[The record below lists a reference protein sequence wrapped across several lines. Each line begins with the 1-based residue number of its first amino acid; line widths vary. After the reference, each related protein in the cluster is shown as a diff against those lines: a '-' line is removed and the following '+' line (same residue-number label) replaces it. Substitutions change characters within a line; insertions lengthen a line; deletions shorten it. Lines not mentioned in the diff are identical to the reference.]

1 MNKNSSG
8 VKPGPTNSLAD
19 VAGIKTGHAHDPVLR
34 SGVTV
39 VIPDQPIVAAC
50 DIRGGGPGTRETVLL
65 DPVNTVDKIHGLFF
79 SGGSAFGLEAASGLV
94 EWLRIEKRGF
104 EIAGAHVPIVPGAIL
119 FDLAN
124 GGQKDWTDNP
134 YPALAH
140 KAIKHATEQ
149 GPDIPVEN
157 GNFGAGYGAKAGWI
171 GDICLKGGLGQ
182 ASLTY
187 DMHDGPVTIGG
198 LAAVNSFGSPLMPN
212 SDVFWAWPFEINNEF
227 GGRRPALSANLTNGS
242 DRTQR
247 LYQPPIQGLS
257 TNTTLAVL
265 ATNLALTKAEAKRMA
280 IMAQDGL
287 ARSLRPVHS
296 PLDGD
301 SVFVLST
308 GSLVLDESTRF
319 SALWQLGMLGADVLA
334 RAIARGVYEAE
345 TLGDMRSYKDL
356 FGSS

>member
-1 MNKNSSG
+1 MRSG

-19 VAGIKTGHAHDPVLR
+19 VAGIQIGHAHDPVLR

-39 VIPDQPIVAAC
+39 VIPDQPVVAAC
-50 DIRGGGPGTRETVLL
+50 DIRGGGPGTRETELL

-94 EWLRIEKRGF
+94 DWLRREKRGF

-124 GGQKDWTDNP
+124 GGQKDWSDNP

-140 KAIKHATEQ
+140 QAIEQAIDKAPETST
-149 GPDIPVEN
+149 GEN
-157 GNFGAGYGAKAGWI
+157 GNIGAGYGAKAGWI
-171 GDICLKGGLGQ
+171 EDICLKGGLGQ

-187 DMHDGPVTIGG
+187 EMKNGPLTIGG
-198 LAAVNSFGSPLMPN
+198 LAAVNSFGSPLIPD

-227 GGRRPALSANLTNGS
+227 GGRRPALFSHPTDYS
-242 DRTQR
+242 DPGQM
-247 LYQPPIQGLS
+247 LYQPPIEALS

-265 ATNLALTKAEAKRMA
+265 ATNLALTKSEAKRVA

-287 ARSLRPVHS
+287 ARALRPVHS

-308 GSLVLDESTRF
+308 GSLVLEENARF
-319 SALWQLGMLGADVLA
+319 SALWQVGMLGADVLA
-334 RAIARGVYEAE
+334 RAIARGVYEAG

-356 FGSS
+356 FGPS

>member
-1 MNKNSSG
+1 MRSG
-8 VKPGPTNSLAD
+8 LKPGPTNSLAD
-19 VAGIKTGHAHDPVLR
+19 VAGIQTGHAHDPVLR

-39 VIPDQPIVAAC
+39 VVPDQPVVAAC
-50 DIRGGGPGTRETVLL
+50 DIRGGGPGTRETALL
-65 DPVNTVDKIHGLFF
+65 DPVNTVDKIHGLFL

-94 EWLRIEKRGF
+94 DWLRSKKRGF

-124 GGQKDWTDNP
+124 GGQKDWSDNP

-140 KAIKHATEQ
+140 QAIKHATER
-149 GPDIPVEN
+149 GSDISGEN
-157 GNFGAGYGAKAGWI
+157 GNLGAGYGAKAGWI
-171 GDICLKGGLGQ
+171 EDICLKGGLGQ

-187 DMHDGPVTIGG
+187 EMKDGPVTIGG
-198 LAAVNSFGSPLMPN
+198 LAAVNSFGSPLIPD

-227 GGRRPALSANLTNGS
+227 GGRRPALFSHPTDYS
-242 DRTQR
+242 DPGQM
-247 LYQPPIQGLS
+247 LYQPPFS

-265 ATNLALTKAEAKRMA
+265 ATNLALTKSEAKRVA

-287 ARSLRPVHS
+287 ARALRPVHS

-308 GSLVLDESTRF
+308 GSLVLDENARF
-319 SALWQLGMLGADVLA
+319 SALWQVGMLGGDVLA

-345 TLGDMRSYKDL
+345 TLGDMKSYKDL
-356 FGSS
+356 FGPS